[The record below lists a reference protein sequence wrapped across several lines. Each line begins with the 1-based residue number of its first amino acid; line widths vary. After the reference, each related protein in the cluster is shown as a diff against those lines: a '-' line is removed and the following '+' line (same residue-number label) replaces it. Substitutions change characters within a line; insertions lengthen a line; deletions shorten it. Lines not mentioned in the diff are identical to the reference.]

1 MQPQVLKLSTS
12 LSLLLLSFIT
22 SPTTVPNCPDMIV
35 TSAYVDDLGILFESL
50 GRSLPY
56 IVKNFDL
63 YSCAVGMSLGSLVGQ
78 TTGTHT
84 TNNTQLLVIVR
95 LPVAARKELG
105 TVY

>member
-1 MQPQVLKLSTS
+1 MIMFVLGRRTECVNEHWVILFAEIRLKL
-12 LSLLLLSFIT
+12 
-22 SPTTVPNCPDMIV
+22 PV
-35 TSAYVDDLGILFESL
+35 ILREMLEGEQILTNFGMSWSEFWLRLEEIESL
-50 GRSLPY
+50 MAYWDR
-56 IVKNFDL
+56 
-63 YSCAVGMSLGSLVGQ
+63 MSLGSLVGQ